1 LNTLWSHGRIA
12 NEAHFQ
18 FQLLEGVMSEQE
30 KSMKTFEDFPEEQ
43 SITRVREAGFFFSMF
58 GFAVMSVNGWDLL
71 KLVWPHLIDVHKV
84 PAEPL
89 TFVSFEVTYM
99 LCTLLGGIIS
109 LSGFTLLLL
118 SFEQEGFFSPGVP
131 DKRGDVSSSY
141 TLYTSI
147 LGFLC
152 VGMCIIAVLVKKELL
167 LQFSVATFSFLAL
180 VAALGYFIT
189 VRSYKKELEAKEVIE
204 VPAKE

>member
-1 LNTLWSHGRIA
+1 ML
-12 NEAHFQ
+12 
-18 FQLLEGVMSEQE
+18 EQE

-43 SITRVREAGFFFSMF
+43 SITRVREVGFFFSMF

-84 PAEPL
+84 PADSL
-89 TFVSFEVTYM
+89 MFTSSEVTYM

-118 SFEQEGFFSPGVP
+118 SFEQEDFFSPGVP
-131 DKRGDVSSSY
+131 NERGEVGSSY
-141 TLYTSI
+141 TFHTSI
-147 LGFLC
+147 LSLMCLG
-152 VGMCIIAVLVKKELL
+152 VGVIAVLVKKELL